1 MSQFLK
7 HFPLVASLHFLI
19 YFKFCVFVV
28 VDIQDSMNMN
38 VKVGACGND
47 GGDDEDDDEEGE
59 AADME
64 GMLPKWFLKSNI
76 WLIYETDAYN
86 YTSLF
91 RI

>member
-1 MSQFLK
+1 M
-7 HFPLVASLHFLI
+7 
-19 YFKFCVFVV
+19 CVF

-64 GMLPKWFLKSNI
+64 GIFPKWSLKSSI
-76 WLIYETDAYN
+76 WLMYEPDTNN

-91 RI
+91 RVRRERVIRKRWGKMDLTCE